1 MVTDDSLFK
10 SEYPFESH
18 YLNLNGL
25 RYHYLD
31 EGRGEPLVLVHGNP
45 SWSFYYRDLVKEL
58 SCDYRLI
65 VPDHIGCGLSD
76 KPADTRYDYHLERRV
91 EDLDALISHL
101 DLQQKITLVVHDWG
115 GMIGM
120 AWAVRNPERIARLVI
135 LNTAAF
141 RLPEIKQFPLALN
154 LCRNTMFGAFLVRGC
169 NAFALGAAWV
179 GCKRKRMSPQLRKLY
194 CAPYDSWQNRIATLR
209 FIQDI
214 PLKEGD
220 RGYELI
226 SQVEAGLEQF
236 RELPMLICWGEQ
248 DFVFDR
254 HFLKGWRDRFP
265 QAIVHSFAE
274 CGHYI
279 LEDAK
284 EDVLPLIRL
293 FLHQHSLK

>member
-10 SEYPFESH
+10 REYPFESH
-18 YLNLNGL
+18 FLNLDGL

-31 EGRGEPLVLVHGNP
+31 EGSGEPLVLVHGNP
-45 SWSFYYRDLVKEL
+45 SWSFYYRDLVMEL
-58 SCDYRLI
+58 SSDYRLI

-76 KPADTRYDYHLERRV
+76 KPADSNYDYHLERRV
-91 EDLDALISHL
+91 EDLDALITHL

-141 RLPEIKQFPLALN
+141 RLPASKRFPLALN
-154 LCRNTMFGAFLVRGC
+154 LCRNTQIGAFLVQGF
-169 NAFALGAAWV
+169 NAFARGAAWV
-179 GCKRKRMSPQLRKLY
+179 GCKRKRMSKPLRQLY
-194 CAPYDSWQNRIATLR
+194 CSPYDSWQNRVATLR

-226 SQVEAGLEQF
+226 SEVEAGLEQF
-236 RELPMLICWGEQ
+236 RQLPMLICWGEQ
-248 DFVFDR
+248 DFVFDL
-254 HFLKGWRDRFP
+254 HFLQGWRDRFP
-265 QAIVHSFAE
+265 DASVHSFAD

-293 FLHQHSLK
+293 FLHQHPL